1 MFMTWAGWRVC
12 TRLAVAGLT
21 LGALITAAPAVT
33 ASALSRQS
41 AASGPVTGTANGPVR
56 GLANGAVDE
65 FLGIPYA
72 APPVGALRWQPPR
85 PAARW
90 SGVRDATQFAPHCPQ
105 PAGPFGQASTSENC
119 LFLNVFTPSHR
130 WAGSHFPVM
139 VWIHGGALVSGESN
153 DYDPTQMV
161 ADGVTVV
168 TINYRL
174 GALGFL
180 AHPALADANGQSGD
194 YGLMDQQAALRWV
207 QRNIASFGGNPHN
220 VTIFGE
226 SAGGLST
233 LSQVASP
240 QARGLFERAIVESG
254 SYNLTQASLSSAEAA
269 GEAFATKAGCASQTA
284 ACLRSLP
291 VSAILAD
298 QDAAGY
304 TPNIN
309 SEVLPETLGTAFAT
323 GNFNRVPI
331 INGTNRDEWR
341 LFVALSELEGNP
353 VTASNYQSMI
363 SATLGVPAAVAAV
376 IAAKYPLT
384 AFPSP
389 SVALGA
395 VGTDA
400 IFACP
405 ALTIDQSVSHFV
417 PTFAYEFNDENA
429 PELFLP
435 PVSFPYGAAHASEIQ
450 YVMDLPTAAFPK
462 RLSAQQ
468 QQLAATMKGYWTNFA
483 KRGFPSSFGTP
494 FWPFFNNLTQK
505 MQSLTPP
512 APQTE
517 TDFAN
522 THNCA
527 FWTALEAGQPSLAGT
542 GSAQW

>member
-1 MFMTWAGWRVC
+1 MVMTWAGRRAR
-12 TRLAVAGLT
+12 TRLAVAGVT
-21 LGALITAAPAVT
+21 LGAMVVAAPV
-33 ASALSRQS
+33 ASASTLGGQ
-41 AASGPVTGTANGPVR
+41 AAAHGPVAGTTNGPVR
-56 GLANGAVDE
+56 GLANGPVDE

-72 APPVGALRWQPPR
+72 APPVGALRWQPPQ
-85 PAARW
+85 PSAGW

-105 PAGPFGQASTSENC
+105 SPSLFGQASTSEDC

-130 WAGSHFPVM
+130 RAGSHFPVM
-139 VWIHGGALVSGESN
+139 VWIHGGALVTGESN
-153 DYDPTQMV
+153 DYDPAGLV
-161 ADGVTVV
+161 EDGVTVV

-207 QRNIASFGGNPHN
+207 QRNIASFGGNPRK
-220 VTIFGE
+220 VTVFGQ

-254 SYNLTQASLSSAEAA
+254 SYNLTQASLASAKSA
-269 GEAFATKAGCASQTA
+269 GKAFAVKAGCASQTA

-291 VSAILAD
+291 VSTILAN
-298 QDAAGY
+298 QNAGGY

-323 GNFNRVPI
+323 GTFNRVPI
-331 INGTNRDEWR
+331 VNGTNRDEWR
-341 LFVALSELEGNP
+341 LFVALSELTGHP

-363 SATLGVPAAVAAV
+363 SSTLGVPAAVAAV

-405 ALTIDQSVSHFV
+405 ALTIDQSVSRFV

-429 PELFLP
+429 PENFLP

-450 YVMDLPTAAFPK
+450 YLMGLPTAAFPGT
-462 RLSAQQ
+462 LSAEQR
-468 QQLAATMKGYWTNFA
+468 QLAAVMKGYWTNFA
-483 KRGFPSSFGTP
+483 KRGFPSSFGTR
-494 FWPFFNNLTQK
+494 FWPFFNLTQK
-505 MQSLTPP
+505 MRSLVPP

-517 TDFAN
+517 TDFAT

-527 FWTALEAGQPSLAGT
+527 FWTA
-542 GSAQW
+542 

>member
-1 MFMTWAGWRVC
+1 
-12 TRLAVAGLT
+12 
-21 LGALITAAPAVT
+21 
-33 ASALSRQS
+33 
-41 AASGPVTGTANGPVR
+41 
-56 GLANGAVDE
+56 
-65 FLGIPYA
+65 
-72 APPVGALRWQPPR
+72 
-85 PAARW
+85 
-90 SGVRDATQFAPHCPQ
+90 
-105 PAGPFGQASTSENC
+105 
-119 LFLNVFTPSHR
+119 
-130 WAGSHFPVM
+130 M
-139 VWIHGGALVSGESN
+139 VWIHGGALVTGESN
-153 DYDPTQMV
+153 DYDPT
-161 ADGVTVV
+161 ALAEDGVTVV

-254 SYNLTQASLSSAEAA
+254 SYNLTQAPLASAEAA
-269 GEAFATKAGCASQTA
+269 GEAFAAKAGCASQTA

-291 VSAILAD
+291 VSTILAD
-298 QDAAGY
+298 QNAGGY

-309 SEVLPETLGTAFAT
+309 SEVLPQTLRAAFAA

-341 LFVALSELEGNP
+341 LFVALSELAGNP

-363 SATLGVPAAVAAV
+363 SATLGVPSAVAAV
-376 IAAKYPLT
+376 IAAKYPPT

-389 SVALGA
+389 AIALGA

-405 ALTIDQSVSHFV
+405 ALTIDQSVSRFV

-429 PELFLP
+429 PENFLP

-450 YVMDLPTAAFPK
+450 YLMDLPTAAFPGT
-462 RLSAQQ
+462 LSAQQ
-468 QQLAATMKGYWTNFA
+468 QQLATTMQGYWTNFA
-483 KRGFPSSFGTP
+483 KRGFPSWFGAP
-494 FWPFFNNLTQK
+494 FWRPFQDVSQP
-505 MQSLTPP
+505 MQSLIPP

-517 TDFAN
+517 TDFAT

-527 FWTALEAGQPSLAGT
+527 FWAALEAGA
-542 GSAQW
+542 